1 MTPETM
7 TDEDG
12 QMGNSVAAR
21 VQDHMAP
28 AVRVGPAADTVLD
41 CGMARK
47 TGVETAGGMMR
58 GLGCALVLA
67 LAGCAQPGATPGAAA
82 PGQAGGQAGAQTV
95 FPGFGG
101 FQMPTLRWPSGG
113 IFGTAAG
120 GTGAATQ
127 QVTDPFAGQGVKT
140 PAAVAGQQAA
150 AAGTAATTHTVVA
163 GETAWSIARRYGIT
177 VQELARANGL
187 SEAMSV
193 RTGQRLA
200 IPATGAGGQVVVAA
214 PGVGSATP
222 QPPSS
227 TQPLPNEQTRPVA
240 AATAAPAASAPNLG
254 QTRTAASGSGKFAM
268 PASGSIIRT
277 YRKGT
282 NEGIDI
288 AAAPGSAVKAAAGGT
303 VAAVTRDTDG
313 VPIVVVRHDD
323 GLMTVYAGVDK
334 LSVNKGDSVSR
345 GQSIGAARSSGVLHF
360 EVRKGFDSVDPEG
373 YL

>member
-1 MTPETM
+1 MTPGAM

-12 QMGNSVAAR
+12 QMSNSVAALMR
-21 VQDHMAP
+21 DRAGLALGTAP
-28 AVRVGPAADTVLD
+28 GRGPVPGAV
-41 CGMARK
+41 
-47 TGVETAGGMMR
+47 R

-67 LAGCAQPGATPGAAA
+67 LAGCAAPGTMPGTAAPAQPGAAA
-82 PGQAGGQAGAQTV
+82 GTQAVIPGLGS
-95 FPGFGG
+95 
-101 FQMPTLRWPSGG
+101 FQMPVLRWPSGG
-113 IFGTAAG
+113 IFGGAAG
-120 GTGAATQ
+120 GAATQ

-140 PAAVAGQQAA
+140 PGATAGQQAA
-150 AAGTAATTHTVVA
+150 AVHTVVA
-163 GETAWSIARRYGIT
+163 GETPWSIARRYGIT
-177 VQELARANGL
+177 VQDLARANGL
-187 SEAMSV
+187 PETMTV
-193 RTGQRLA
+193 RAGQRLA
-200 IPATGAGGQVVVAA
+200 IPATGAAGRAVVAA

-227 TQPLPNEQTRPVA
+227 TQPLPNEQTRP
-240 AATAAPAASAPNLG
+240 ATAAPATAAPDLG
-254 QTRTAASGSGKFAM
+254 QTRTAASGSGRFAM

-277 YRKGT
+277 YKKGT

-288 AAAPGSAVKAAAGGT
+288 AAAPGSPVKAASGGT